1 MFLSGPKKQ
10 CKSMFDKKRIIT
22 TIVLLGAII
31 LVITCGIVGGAT
43 ATAGTDG
50 KDDVINPIFTILVLV
65 GVVVEYCAYF
75 WYSLSYIPF
84 GR

>member
-1 MFLSGPKKQ
+1 
-10 CKSMFDKKRIIT
+10 MFDKKRIIT
-22 TIVLLGAII
+22 TIVLLSAI
-31 LVITCGIVGGAT
+31 LMVVVCGIVGGVT
-43 ATAGTDG
+43 STTNEDG
-50 KDDVINPIFTILVLV
+50 DEVINPIFTILVLV

>member
-22 TIVLLGAII
+22 TIVLLAAII
-31 LVITCGIVGGAT
+31 LVITCGIVGEVT
-43 ATAGTDG
+43 
-50 KDDVINPIFTILVLV
+50 KDPDTGDINPIFPILVLV
-65 GVVVEYCAYF
+65 GVVIEYCAYF

>member
-22 TIVLLGAII
+22 TIVLIAAIVM
-31 LVITCGIVGGAT
+31 VITAGIVGGIT
-43 ATAGTDG
+43 ATEVDG
-50 KDDVINPIFTILVLV
+50 EEEINPIFTILVLV
-65 GVVVEYCAYF
+65 GVVMEYISYF